1 MQITV
6 LKSKISYATI
16 TDTELYYVG
25 SITIDED
32 ITYEQYSSGL
42 LSPTTTSHTVPSS
55 FFNLSSD
62 WSDTAEC
69 IINVTAYYGVSS
81 EENYEDLD
89 STDLGYNIN
98 GSAGFFIGINGD
110 ETTIYVPISD

>member
-1 MQITV
+1 MLNQLWIFMV
-6 LKSKISYATI
+6 FL
-16 TDTELYYVG
+16 ELQ
-25 SITIDED
+25 E
-32 ITYEQYSSGL
+32 
-42 LSPTTTSHTVPSS
+42 H
-55 FFNLSSD
+55 
-62 WSDTAEC
+62 
-69 IINVTAYYGVSS
+69 NVTAYYGVSS

>member
-1 MQITV
+1 M
-6 LKSKISYATI
+6 KDSF
-16 TDTELYYVG
+16 
-25 SITIDED
+25 TIDEN
-32 ITYEQYSSGL
+32 ITYQQYSSGL
-42 LSPTTTSHTVPSS
+42 LSPVTTSHTIPSS

-81 EENYEDLD
+81 EANYEDLD